1 MSIKALNTVGPPVLV
16 RQQAFDNLRKA
27 IISGEIAAGTRLIE
41 RELCEALGISRAS
54 VREVIRQLEAERL
67 VDVEPRRGPV
77 VSRLTLAQAREI
89 YEMRAVFESRI
100 AEAFTRAATD
110 QDIADLKAIHLRIQA
125 AAKCD
130 DVLPLV
136 TLMVE
141 MSNHMG
147 RVAGLEITLDLLNY
161 LGARISALR
170 VKSVSKAGRIEESMG
185 EIAEI
190 VQAITDRDAEKAAQA
205 TTVYVKNAGR
215 AALEQLL

>member
-1 MSIKALNTVGPPVLV
+1 MSIKALNAVGPPVLV
-16 RQQAFDNLRKA
+16 RQQAFQNLRNA
-27 IISGEIAAGTRLIE
+27 IISGEIAPGTRLIE

-77 VSRLTLAQAREI
+77 VSRLTLAQAREL
-89 YEMRAVFESRI
+89 YELRAVFESRL
-100 AEAFTRAATD
+100 AQAFTLAASD
-110 QDIADLKAIHLRIQA
+110 ADIADLHAIHARIQEA
-125 AAKCD
+125 AARH

-136 TLMVE
+136 SLMVE

-185 EIAEI
+185 EIARI
-190 VQAITDRDAEKAAQA
+190 VAAAAARDAHGAAEA
-205 TTVYVKNAGR
+205 TRIYVENAGR
-215 AALEQLL
+215 AALDQLG